1 MTLEPLFSSS
11 QYFKL
16 TRRIQFLFFNGRSI
30 SSYLIVDQVE
40 SLPFIE
46 AYLRLFMIII
56 TTMESNLLE

>member
-11 QYFKL
+11 LYFKL